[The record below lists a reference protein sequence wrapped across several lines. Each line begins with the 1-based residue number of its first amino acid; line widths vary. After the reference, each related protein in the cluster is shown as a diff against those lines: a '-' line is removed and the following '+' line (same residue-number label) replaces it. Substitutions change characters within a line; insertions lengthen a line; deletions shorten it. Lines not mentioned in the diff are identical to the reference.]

1 MTKILGS
8 FFFSTLS
15 SQEIIPPLEGPSKKE
30 EEEGSLF
37 LSRSLFFPFIFF
49 LFLRKWVISLVGPR
63 SLHPPL
69 ALWSEHIKEGWGGEG
84 GKEIVIH
91 SARCSYGTPGRV
103 WPNKKGR
110 GLSAADQKN
119 RLGPWGRKV
128 WCCRPRRFLFFASR
142 HTCHVCTEYGVRS
155 VHCSRY
161 KKMKWKNVTLVL
173 GYAHNSN
180 LLFLPPEFADR
191 QLFT

>member
-1 MTKILGS
+1 MTKILGY

-69 ALWSEHIKEGWGGEG
+69 ALWSEHIKEGWGEG
-84 GKEIVIH
+84 GKEIVVH
-91 SARCSYGTPGRV
+91 SVATGPRAEYGPIKMAGASVRPT
-103 WPNKKGR
+103 KK
-110 GLSAADQKN
+110 SPWA
-119 RLGPWGRKV
+119 LGAQSVVLPTTAIFVFRIKAYV
-128 WCCRPRRFLFFASR
+128 PRR
-142 HTCHVCTEYGVRS
+142 YVRS
-155 VHCSRY
+155 VHCSRC
-161 KKMKWKNVTLVL
+161 KKN
-173 GYAHNSN
+173 
-180 LLFLPPEFADR
+180 
-191 QLFT
+191 